1 MTSPEPTHE
10 ETHSDGMIHIK
21 ANFCIDDGQYEFETE
36 SDRDGFILN
45 PIFSFDFDIDNVDDK
60 DGVERVF
67 GTLDVTPHFSS
78 GSPEF
83 KVTRVEP
90 SEYNEAVAI
99 VSVEVEMFFDIQ
111 ISLLDFLE
119 WIENDGETWRY
130 SGRIECAGEVGLI
143 SSEREEYESY
153 LEISAWR

>member
-1 MTSPEPTHE
+1 M
-10 ETHSDGMIHIK
+10 
-21 ANFCIDDGQYEFETE
+21 
-36 SDRDGFILN
+36 
-45 PIFSFDFDIDNVDDK
+45 DDK